1 MELILVR
8 SMTYFTLPKR
18 DAVLYYLPVTVQ
30 GAFSPPHIRSAD
42 AAQPQG
48 INDQFSAGP
57 GFRKSAPTEVC
68 QSERR

>member
-30 GAFSPPHIRSAD
+30 GAFSPPHIRIFLLNGKTRPTSKNVFNSGLAM
-42 AAQPQG
+42 
-48 INDQFSAGP
+48 
-57 GFRKSAPTEVC
+57 RKTRFHGS
-68 QSERR
+68 